1 MFGPLTATQLATPA
15 LTFPSTSKKSTDA
28 TTKSAG
34 QSVPRRSV
42 IDAHLQLS
50 ADGLVPSPTYE
61 DTRVKGMVKH
71 VAGLLSERVSDPQWI
86 AKEFAEQIAKVDSF
100 RFSRVSALCIKDSR
114 RNWRVKKNADGT
126 VLSLTYQRN
135 LSPFSKWNI
144 ITNVLILLSWIVDG
158 ILRLVVGPDFRVQLT
173 DDCAIVESRVNG
185 LRISVPR
192 H

>member
-1 MFGPLTATQLATPA
+1 MIGPLTATQLATPA
-15 LTFPSTSKKSTDA
+15 FTFPGISKKTSGVQKVSAA
-28 TTKSAG
+28 TS
-34 QSVPRRSV
+34 PRRST

-71 VAGLLSERVSDPQWI
+71 VAGLLSERVSEPQWI
-86 AKEFAEQIAKVDSF
+86 AKEFAEQVAKIDTL
-100 RFSRVSALCIKDSR
+100 RFSRVSALCIENSR

-126 VLSLTYQRN
+126 VLSLTYVRN

-144 ITNVLILLSWIVDG
+144 IRNLFILLSCIVDS
-158 ILRLVVGPDFRVQLT
+158 ILRLVVGPDFRVQLR